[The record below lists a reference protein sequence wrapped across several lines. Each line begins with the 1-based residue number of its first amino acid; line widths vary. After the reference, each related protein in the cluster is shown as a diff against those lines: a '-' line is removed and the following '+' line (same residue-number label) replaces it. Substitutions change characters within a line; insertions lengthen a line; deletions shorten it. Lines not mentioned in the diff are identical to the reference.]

1 MYLFIYGEAR
11 TLSNRIKQNIYI
23 YPPPRSARRREWEF
37 FIFRLSSFVV
47 VVVVCVFNIGKV
59 YYRSDRVKKPD
70 TILKTKK
77 ITKNMGWCDDAYNKN
92 YNKEIVLNKKNKGEK
107 LFRKDNAYD
116 VLIVIEYNTN
126 KTKPF
131 KGSAIFI
138 HLTKNYGPTKG
149 CIALKEND
157 LLILLKIINKK
168 SKIKIC

>member
-1 MYLFIYGEAR
+1 MTIILKNKATLLFDDFVFKCSIGKNGLSRRKLEGDKKTPIGTY
-11 TLSNRIKQNIYI
+11 TLSNLFYRNDRNPKPLTKLKCIPIK
-23 YPPPRSARRREWEF
+23 
-37 FIFRLSSFVV
+37 
-47 VVVVCVFNIGKV
+47 
-59 YYRSDRVKKPD
+59 
-70 TILKTKK
+70 
-77 ITKNMGWCDDAYNKN
+77 KNMGWCDDPYNKN

-107 LFRKDNAYD
+107 LFRKDNTYD
-116 VLIVIEYNTN
+116 ILIVIEYNTN

-149 CIALKEND
+149 CIALKKND